1 MLKNVLFTPA
11 TLKMCVKQSNLK
23 CIRLNRI
30 LHPYVVF
37 LPSEQKTKILSAIF
51 GSKAAV
57 DILKFSLNQGIS
69 NKIYQKDL
77 VRELG
82 YSNKTIIENSKALS
96 KLEILTEEMEKS
108 KQNGRIVW
116 VKAYQL
122 SDTGRWFALLLAE
135 EKDLS
140 TREKAEILQNLFR
153 AYVRWVRDLSDKLH
167 VDKKIL
173 EKTFAEEMK

>member
-1 MLKNVLFTPA
+1 MNE
-11 TLKMCVKQSNLK
+11 N
-23 CIRLNRI
+23 

-57 DILKFSLNQGIS
+57 DILKFSLSQGIS

-77 VRELG
+77 IRKLA
-82 YSNKTIIENSKALS
+82 YSNKTIIETLKSLTN
-96 KLEILTEEMEKS
+96 LEVLREDMEKI
-108 KQNGRIVW
+108 KKEGRIVW

-122 SDTGRWFALLLAE
+122 SDLGRWFALLLAE

-140 TREKAEILQNLFR
+140 EKEKAEILQTLFR
-153 AYVRWVRDLSDKLH
+153 TYIKWARDLSEKLH
-167 VDKKIL
+167 VNRKTL
-173 EKTFAEEMK
+173 EKIFTEEMR

>member
-1 MLKNVLFTPA
+1 MSGL
-11 TLKMCVKQSNLK
+11 SEY
-23 CIRLNRI
+23 

-37 LPSEQKTKILSAIF
+37 LPSEQKSKILSAIF

-57 DILKFSLNQGIS
+57 NILKFALTQGIS

-77 VRELG
+77 VKKLA
-82 YSNKTIIENSKALS
+82 YSNKTIIETLKSLT
-96 KLEILTEEMEKS
+96 KLGILVEDMEKIE
-108 KQNGRIVW
+108 KEGRTIW

-140 TREKAEILQNLFR
+140 DEEKAEILQNIFR
-153 AYVRWVRDLSDKLH
+153 KYIRWVKDLSKRLN
-167 VDKKIL
+167 VDKKTL
-173 EKTFAEEMK
+173 EKIFTEEIG

>member
-1 MLKNVLFTPA
+1 VNE
-11 TLKMCVKQSNLK
+11 N
-23 CIRLNRI
+23 

-57 DILKFSLNQGIS
+57 DILKFSLSQGIS

-77 VRELG
+77 IRKLA
-82 YSNKTIIENSKALS
+82 YSNKTIIETLKSLTN
-96 KLEILTEEMEKS
+96 LEVLRENMEKI
-108 KQNGRIVW
+108 KKEGRIVW

-122 SDTGRWFALLLAE
+122 SDLGKWFALLLAE

-140 TREKAEILQNLFR
+140 EKEKAEILQNLFR
-153 AYVRWVRDLSDKLH
+153 TYIKWVKDLSEKLH
-167 VDKKIL
+167 VNRKTL
-173 EKTFAEEMK
+173 EEIFTEEMR